1 MKTNNMKST
10 ILAILF
16 ALFCSLT
23 GYSQRKVEI
32 LETQK
37 LPNIKLSYFG
47 NSVSSG
53 GMLGGE
59 YMFRRKAVKNNFLR
73 TKEHFVTLNAV
84 YFKTPNLN
92 ENIMLNA
99 EWLKRTRYKDGG
111 IFTEFAIG
119 IGYAKG
125 ISNISPPTYVRD
137 ANGNETVKKPDN
149 TYILPTINLGVG
161 YDFMPKQELPIKI
174 FGRVGIY
181 PILYHA
187 FLYDERPKF
196 EIGVNTSLEI
206 FKRK

>member
-1 MKTNNMKST
+1 MKTS
-10 ILAILF
+10 ILVILF
-16 ALFCSLT
+16 ASFISLS
-23 GYSQRKVEI
+23 GFSQRKVEI
-32 LETQK
+32 LERQK

-59 YMFRRKAVKNNFLR
+59 YMFRRKAVRNNFLR
-73 TKEHFVTLNAV
+73 TKEHFITLNFAL
-84 YFKTPNLN
+84 FKTPNLN
-92 ENIMLNA
+92 DNLMLNA

-111 IFTEFAIG
+111 LFTEFAIG
-119 IGYAKG
+119 VGYAKG

-137 ANGNETVKKPDN
+137 ANGNETIKKPDN
-149 TYILPTINLGVG
+149 TYILPTINVGLG
-161 YDFMPKQELPIKI
+161 YDFMPKQEIPIKV

-196 EIGVNTSLEI
+196 EIGINTSLSI
-206 FKRK
+206 FRRR